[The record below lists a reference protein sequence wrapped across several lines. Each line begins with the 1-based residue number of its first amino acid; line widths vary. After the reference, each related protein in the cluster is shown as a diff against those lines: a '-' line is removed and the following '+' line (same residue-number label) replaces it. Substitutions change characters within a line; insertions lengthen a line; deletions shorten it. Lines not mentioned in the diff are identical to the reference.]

1 MDVLYQL
8 SYLGFSHSRIVA
20 DNPTFFNKNC
30 ILIAME
36 GLSHY
41 EKENRP
47 WGNFERFT
55 LNEKTTV
62 KIITVNA
69 GESISLQ
76 THEHRDEFWRVLKGS
91 GVIRIKEKDT
101 NAGVG
106 DMFFTPRHSEHRITG
121 GPEGLVCLE
130 IAFGDFD
137 ESDITRLKDRY
148 GRA

>member
-1 MDVLYQL
+1 
-8 SYLGFSHSRIVA
+8 
-20 DNPTFFNKNC
+20 
-30 ILIAME
+30 ME

-41 EKENRP
+41 EKEDRP

-69 GESISLQ
+69 GEAFSLQ

-91 GVIRIKEKDT
+91 GMIHIGGKDHEAHEGKE
-101 NAGVG
+101 
-106 DMFFTPRHSEHRITG
+106 FFSPRGSQHRVTG
-121 GPEGLVCLE
+121 GPDGIVFLE

-137 ESDITRLKDRY
+137 ENDIKRLEDRY
-148 GRA
+148 GRT

>member
-1 MDVLYQL
+1 MLYTC
-8 SYLGFSHSRIVA
+8 R
-20 DNPTFFNKNC
+20 
-30 ILIAME
+30 ME

-47 WGNFERFT
+47 WGDFERFT

-62 KIITVNA
+62 KIITVNE

-91 GVIRIKEKDT
+91 GVIRIGGT
-101 NAGVG
+101 NHEAHEGEA
-106 DMFFTPRHSEHRITG
+106 FFCRRHSEHRVTG
-121 GPEGLVCLE
+121 GIGGTVFLE
-130 IAFGDFD
+130 IAFGDLD
-137 ESDITRLKDRY
+137 EHDIHRLEDRY